1 MSRHYARTDEEL
13 LVLARRD
20 ADAFAELYDRHA
32 RALADWLSRRSP
44 PDAAQE
50 LFAETFAEAWCSR
63 RRYRPAKGPPR
74 AWLFGIA
81 RHLLHDSYRRRRVED
96 RARRRLGVLEET
108 APAPDADSRLDAAA
122 LRAELEAALAG
133 LAPAVRAAVVLRVV
147 EQLDYDELAARL
159 GCSNQAARL
168 RVSRGLRALRRT
180 TSLSPILE
188 GATA

>member
-1 MSRHYARTDEEL
+1 MSRHHARTDEQL
-13 LVLARRD
+13 LVLARSD

-32 RALADWLSRRSP
+32 GALADWLARRSP

-50 LFAETFAEAWCSR
+50 LFAETFAQAWCSR
-63 RRYRPAKGPPR
+63 RRYRPAKGPAR

-81 RHLLHDSYRRRRVED
+81 RHLLHDSYRRLSVED
-96 RARRRLGVLEET
+96 RARRRLGMLEET
-108 APAPDADSRLDAAA
+108 APAPDAESRLDAAA
-122 LRAELEAALAG
+122 VRAELEAALED

-159 GCSNQAARL
+159 GCSSQAARL

-188 GATA
+188 GAAA